1 MSASKK
7 GTIIGIRG
15 QIAEICFLESKP
27 VIHDLVV
34 LESNPEIK
42 MEVYSSAGNESF
54 FCMIL
59 SPTNEL
65 HRGATVINTEESIQF
80 PVGEEMLGQVV
91 NIFGESLLESTS
103 KDQSMLAKK
112 NAGSKSDK
120 TTVKPRSSTVIQTA
134 ARWPIHRQALNSKQ
148 VLTQQEVQ
156 ETGIKVIDL
165 FCPLLRGGKMGLFG
179 GAGVGKTLL
188 LTEIMHNVATPQAEQ
203 KGVAVFA
210 GIGERTREGV
220 ELHDALKKS
229 GVLPTCSLIFGPM
242 GENPAVR
249 FLTAFSAATL
259 VEYYRDELKK
269 DSLFFIDNIFRFAQA
284 GNELSVMMNTI
295 PSEDGY
301 QSTLDSELAHF
312 HERLISTTEAT
323 ITSVEAI
330 YVPADDLVDYGVQA
344 IFPYFD
350 SLTVMSRSIYQEGLL
365 PAVDI
370 LASTSSALSP
380 KIVGEEHYQLVIE
393 TRQLLKQAASL
404 ERIVSLVGE
413 SELSKQ
419 DQTFFHRARKI
430 RNYMTQ
436 NFFSAQEQL
445 GQGGNYIPL
454 KTTLADVR
462 SILDGKYDSMP
473 EEKFLYIGDMKD
485 LHG

>member
-1 MSASKK
+1 MAQTKT
-7 GTIIGIRG
+7 GTIIGVRG
-15 QIAEICFLESKP
+15 QIAEVVFLDSKP
-27 VIHDLVV
+27 AIHDLVI
-34 LESNPEIK
+34 LADNPEIK
-42 MEVYSSAGNESF
+42 MEVYSSAGSESF
-54 FCMIL
+54 FCMVL
-59 SPTNEL
+59 SANTEL
-65 HRGATVINTEESIQF
+65 YRGAQVINTEKSILF
-80 PVGEEMLGQVV
+80 PVGPEMLGKVV
-91 NIFGESLLESTS
+91 NIFGESLVAAAEETPS
-103 KDQSMLAKK
+103 KNVKK
-112 NAGSKSDK
+112 SPAEK
-120 TTVKPRSSTVIQTA
+120 KPA
-134 ARWPIHRQALNSKQ
+134 DHWPIHRSVSVSKQ
-148 VLTQQEVQ
+148 VLTEQKIQ

-188 LTEIMHNVATPQAEQ
+188 LTEIMHNVANPKARE
-203 KGVAVFA
+203 KEVAVFA

-220 ELHDALKKS
+220 ELYEALQKS
-229 GVLPTCSLIFGPM
+229 GVMETCSLIFGPM

-312 HERLISTTEAT
+312 HERLISTTEAS

-350 SLTVMSRSIYQEGLL
+350 SLTVMSRSVYQEGLL

-380 KIVGEEHYQLVIE
+380 NIVGEEHYQVVIE

-419 DQTFFHRARKI
+419 DQTAFHRARKI
-430 RNYMTQ
+430 RNFMTQ
-436 NFFSAQEQL
+436 KFYSAQEQL
-445 GQGGNYIPL
+445 GEGGNYVPL
-454 KTTLADVR
+454 KNTIADVR

-473 EEKFLYIGDMKD
+473 EEKFLYLADMKD

>member
-1 MSASKK
+1 MAAKQT
-7 GTIIGIRG
+7 GTIVGVRG
-15 QIAEICFLESKP
+15 QIAEIRFLDAKP
-27 VIHDLVV
+27 NIHDLIV
-34 LESNPEIK
+34 LESNPDVK
-42 MEVYSSAGNESF
+42 MEVYSSLNSENF

-59 SPTNEL
+59 SPNAL
-65 HRGATVINTEESIQF
+65 ISRGETVINTEKSILF
-80 PVGEEMLGQVV
+80 PVGKEMLGRVV
-91 NIFGESLLESTS
+91 NIFGNSLLAGG
-103 KDQSMLAKK
+103 KDDDKK
-112 NAGSKSDK
+112 VA
-120 TTVKPRSSTVIQTA
+120 TE
-134 ARWPIHRQALNSKQ
+134 WPIHRQNKVTKQ
-148 VLTQQEVQ
+148 VLTEQKIQ

-188 LTEIMHNVATPQAEQ
+188 LTEIMHNVANPKKNGKEDE
-203 KGVAVFA
+203 GGLIVFA

-220 ELHDALKKS
+220 ELYEALEKS
-229 GVLPTCSLIFGPM
+229 EVLKNCALIFGPM
-242 GENPAVR
+242 GENPAIR

-259 VEYYRDELKK
+259 VEYFRDEVKT
-269 DSLFFIDNIFRFAQA
+269 DTLFFIDNIFRFAQA

-312 HERLISTTEAT
+312 HERLISTTEASV
-323 ITSVEAI
+323 TSLEAI

-350 SLTVMSRSIYQEGLL
+350 SLIVMSRSIYQEGLL

-380 KIVGEEHYQLVIE
+380 DIVGFEHYEVVIE
-393 TRQLLKQAASL
+393 TRQLLKQATSL

-419 DQTFFHRARKI
+419 DQTLFHRARKI

-436 NFFSAQEQL
+436 RFFSAEEQN
-445 GQGGNYIPL
+445 GQGGTYIPL
-454 KTTLADVR
+454 KTTIADVR
-462 SILDGKYDSMP
+462 AILDGQYDSMP
-473 EEKFLYIGDMKD
+473 EEKFLFIGQMKD
-485 LHG
+485 ING

>member
-1 MSASKK
+1 MAVSRT

-15 QIAEICFLESKP
+15 QIAEVSFLDSKP
-27 VIHDLVV
+27 AIHDLLV
-34 LESNPEIK
+34 LEEDANVK
-42 MEVYSSAGNESF
+42 MEVYSSAGSDTF
-54 FCMIL
+54 YCMIL
-59 SPTNEL
+59 SPNSQL
-65 HRGATVINTEESIQF
+65 YRGAKVVNTEKSILF

-91 NIFGESLLESTS
+91 NIFGESLIDE
-103 KDQSMLAKK
+103 KDGAEKAPKK
-112 NAGSKSDK
+112 PA
-120 TTVKPRSSTVIQTA
+120 TA
-134 ARWPIHRQALNSKQ
+134 WPIHRVESVNKE
-148 VLTQQEVQ
+148 VLTEQKIL
-156 ETGIKVIDL
+156 ETGIKVVDL
-165 FCPLLRGGKMGLFG
+165 FCPLLRGGNMGLFG

-188 LTEIMHNVATPQAEQ
+188 LTEIMHNVGE
-203 KGVAVFA
+203 KSKDKKEVSIFA

-220 ELHDALKKS
+220 ELFEAMKKS
-229 GVLPTCSLIFGPM
+229 GVLSTSSLIFGSM
-242 GENPAVR
+242 GENPAIR

-259 VEYYRDELKK
+259 VEYYRDELKR

-312 HERLISTTEAT
+312 HERLISTKEAS

-370 LASTSSALSP
+370 LASTSNALSP
-380 KIVGEEHYQLVIE
+380 DIVGEEHYQVVIE
-393 TRQLLKQAASL
+393 TRQLLKQATSL

-419 DQTFFHRARKI
+419 DQTLFHRARKI

-436 NFFSAQEQL
+436 KFYSAAEQI
-445 GQGGNYIPL
+445 GQSGDFIPL
-454 KTTLADVR
+454 KTTIEDVR
-462 SILDGKYDSMP
+462 ALLDGKYDSMP
-473 EEKFLYIGDMKD
+473 EDKFLYIADMKD

>member
-1 MSASKK
+1 MANLKA

-15 QIAEICFLESKP
+15 QIAEVSFLDSKP
-27 VIHDLVV
+27 SIHDLLV
-34 LESNPEIK
+34 LEEDDTVK
-42 MEVYSSAGNESF
+42 MEVYSSAGAETF
-54 FCMIL
+54 YCVVL
-59 SPTNEL
+59 SPNSQL
-65 HRGATVINTEESIQF
+65 YRGAKVLNTEKSILF
-80 PVGEEMLGQVV
+80 PVGEEMLGKVV
-91 NIFGESLLESTS
+91 NIFGESLIDDEP
-103 KDQSMLAKK
+103 KAKTASAK
-112 NAGSKSDK
+112 TKS
-120 TTVKPRSSTVIQTA
+120 QTY
-134 ARWPIHRQALNSKQ
+134 WPIHRVNNPDKE
-148 VLTQQEVQ
+148 VLTEQKIQ
-156 ETGIKVIDL
+156 ETGIKVVDL

-188 LTEIMHNVATPQAEQ
+188 LTEIMHNVGGQSKDKKE
-203 KGVAVFA
+203 VSVFA

-220 ELHDALKKS
+220 ELFEAMKKS
-229 GVLPTCSLIFGPM
+229 GVLSTSSLIFGSM
-242 GENPAVR
+242 GENPAIR

-259 VEYYRDELKK
+259 VEYYRDELKR

-301 QSTLDSELAHF
+301 QSTLDSELARF
-312 HERLISTTEAT
+312 HERLISTKEAS

-370 LASTSSALSP
+370 LASTSNALSP
-380 KIVGEEHYQLVIE
+380 DIVGEEHYQVVIE
-393 TRQLLKQAASL
+393 TRQLLKQATSL

-419 DQTFFHRARKI
+419 DQTLFHRARKI

-436 NFFSAQEQL
+436 KFFSAAEQI
-445 GQGGNYIPL
+445 GQTGDFIPL
-454 KTTLADVR
+454 KTTIMDVR

-473 EEKFLYIGDMKD
+473 EDKFLYIGDMKD
-485 LHG
+485 LHV